1 MNGIHQDDCIYVH
14 DSSSSPVICRDC
26 SEGTLIYYF
35 QYKKQECGYSDT
47 ESLTTEGLAAGL
59 KALIVVALY
68 GKFMSVM
75 QSTKPIIPEHPM
87 DIKRLM
93 LAVVLPPAAV
103 MNKEAGTIMLTG
115 LLTVFGWVPGVV
127 AALVM
132 IAGEK
137 RTPKRMMQHLHP

>member
-1 MNGIHQDDCIYVH
+1 M
-14 DSSSSPVICRDC
+14 
-26 SEGTLIYYF
+26 
-35 QYKKQECGYSDT
+35 
-47 ESLTTEGLAAGL
+47 LTTP
-59 KALIVVALY
+59 
-68 GKFMSVM
+68 
-75 QSTKPIIPEHPM
+75 TIPEHPM

-132 IAGEK
+132 ISREK
-137 RTPKRMMQHLHP
+137 STENA

>member
-1 MNGIHQDDCIYVH
+1 
-14 DSSSSPVICRDC
+14 
-26 SEGTLIYYF
+26 
-35 QYKKQECGYSDT
+35 
-47 ESLTTEGLAAGL
+47 
-59 KALIVVALY
+59 
-68 GKFMSVM
+68 MSVM